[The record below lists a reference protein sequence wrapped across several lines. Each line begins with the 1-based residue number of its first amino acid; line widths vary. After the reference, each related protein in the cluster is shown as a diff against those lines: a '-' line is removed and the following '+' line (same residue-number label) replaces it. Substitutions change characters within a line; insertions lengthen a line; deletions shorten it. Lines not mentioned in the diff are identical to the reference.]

1 MRASLFALFI
11 FIAVCSA
18 GQSNKVDSLK
28 MIGVCDGKGFCIPK
42 IENLARP
49 KGISIVRQSIVDY
62 DIKTQFRDSSNT
74 QKDEI
79 SQNESLEIKLKFPL
93 VLKDKYRIY
102 MGLFYKVEEFEFD
115 EPQQLQNEFH
125 QHIEDKPLRSIGGT
139 AYLDLRFKGQH
150 YFYTRA
156 SFSLNGD
163 YDRGPAVDYF
173 RTSVSSLYGTKVN
186 RSKTW
191 GYGLSYSYRFGQLA
205 IYPILHYNKQFNDK
219 LGFEMVLPVKTE
231 IRYKVNPKNYLY
243 FVNRL
248 GGDNYVLN
256 FDQLNENNL
265 FLGKSH
271 FLSLLTYEHEVYDFF
286 WVTLSA
292 GVRANINFDLTE
304 NNALLGNE
312 EPFIDNQLQTAP
324 LIRFGIFIVPPR
336 KWMEDKR

>member
-1 MRASLFALFI
+1 MKSIHFLIFVLFSIHLM
-11 FIAVCSA
+11 
-18 GQSNKVDSLK
+18 GQSNKTDSLK
-28 MIGVCDGKGFCIPK
+28 RVGVCDGNGYCIPK

-49 KGISIVRQSIVDY
+49 KGISIVRQSILDY
-62 DIKTQFRDSSNT
+62 DIKTRFRDSSNT
-74 QKDEI
+74 QREEI

-139 AYLDLRFKGQH
+139 AYLDLRFKGRH
-150 YFYTRA
+150 YFYSRA

-163 YDRGPAVDYF
+163 YDNGPALDYF
-173 RTSVSSLYGTKVN
+173 RTSITSLYGTKAS

-219 LGFEMVLPVKTE
+219 WGFEVVLPVKTE
-231 IRYKVNPKNYLY
+231 LRYRLNPKNYFYLI
-243 FVNRL
+243 NRL
-248 GGDNYVLN
+248 GGDNYVLS
-256 FDQLNENNL
+256 FDQLSENNL

-271 FLSLLTYEHEVYDFF
+271 FLSLLTYEREVYDFF
-286 WVTLSA
+286 WVTVSA
-292 GVRANINFDLTE
+292 GLRANINFNLTE
-304 NNALLGNE
+304 NNTLLGNE
-312 EPFIDNQLQTAP
+312 KPFIENQLNTAP
-324 LIRFGIFIVPPR
+324 LIRFGIFIVPPK
-336 KWMEDKR
+336 KWMSDRK